1 MRISMRVACTV
12 AVMALGF
19 GANIRAQGSNR
30 IYGCVGPGGAI
41 RLSSPTTPCKR
52 NERPI
57 EWNIAGP
64 QGPAGPT
71 GASGPVGPTGATGA
85 AGATGA
91 TGAAGATGP
100 QGLQGAQGPQGL
112 EGPQGLQGLQG
123 LQGPPGPSG
132 GGGLHVL
139 NGLGSEIGYMIDAS
153 NVLLTLPDGRKSAA
167 EIFPNGPPT
176 DWTLAQFYQTTDC
189 SGEGLVAWS
198 SIEDL
203 LPRTLVR
210 AWGAWAIRPGTTQMR
225 RVKSFRVH
233 QASGVSACL
242 SYVSDVVTSQFDSYT
257 LNELQ
262 LVTPFSV
269 Q

>member
-1 MRISMRVACTV
+1 MRISMRVAATV

-19 GANIRAQGSNR
+19 GANISAQGSNANR
-30 IYGCVGPGGAI
+30 IYGCVGPSGAI
-41 RLSSPTTPCKR
+41 RLRSSTTPCKR
-52 NERPI
+52 NETSI

-71 GASGPVGPTGATGA
+71 GASGPAGP
-85 AGATGA
+85 TGA

-100 QGLQGAQGPQGL
+100 QGLQGPQGSQGL

-153 NVLLTLPDGRKSAA
+153 NVVLTLPDGRKSAA

-198 SIEDL
+198 SIEEL

-225 RVKSFRVH
+225 RVKSFRLH

-242 SYVSDVVTSQFDSYT
+242 GYVSDVVTSQFDSYT